1 MKVETAYYFSPV
13 GWLKLSANSSG
24 ITQICFSDGP
34 ENPSDL
40 PITNQNLNQGIN
52 QLSEYFNNGRTSFD
66 VALNPDGTHFQ
77 QQVWEMLVKIPFGET
92 TTYGELAREMGNPK
106 AMRAVGRANGTN
118 KIPII
123 IPCHRVIGLNGS
135 LTGFAGGLER
145 KQWLLNHERK
155 KKQSELF

>member
-13 GWLKLSANSSG
+13 GWLKLSATSSG
-24 ITQICFSDGP
+24 ITQINFSDEP
-34 ENPSDL
+34 ESADDL
-40 PITNQNLNQGIN
+40 PITNQHLNQGIN
-52 QLSEYFNNGRTSFD
+52 QLSEYFANSRTSFD

-77 QQVWEMLVKIPFGET
+77 QQVWKMLTEIPFGET
-92 TTYGELAREMGNPK
+92 TTYGELARKLGNPK
-106 AMRAVGRANGTN
+106 AMRAVGRANGSN

>member
-24 ITQICFSDGP
+24 ITQICFLDEP
-34 ENPSDL
+34 ESADDQ
-40 PITNQNLNQGIN
+40 PITNQHLNQAIT
-52 QLSEYFNNGRTSFD
+52 QLSEYFTDSRTSFD
-66 VALNPDGTHFQ
+66 VALNPDGTNFQ
-77 QQVWEMLVKIPFGET
+77 QLVWEMLLKIPFGET
-92 TTYGELAREMGNPK
+92 TTYGELARKMGNPK

-155 KKQSELF
+155 KNQSELF

>member
-1 MKVETAYYFSPV
+1 MKVETAYFFSPV
-13 GWLKLSANSSG
+13 GWLKLSANNSG
-24 ITQICFSDGP
+24 IKQIWFSAEP
-34 ENPSDL
+34 ESAEDF
-40 PITNQNLNQGIN
+40 PITNKHLKQGIT
-52 QLSEYFNNGRTSFD
+52 QLSEYFNNQRTSFD

-77 QQVWEMLVKIPFGET
+77 QQVWEMLLKIPFGET

-155 KKQSELF
+155 KKQLELF